1 MSDRR
6 TPAAPQSSAT
16 LVGMG
21 AVEDRPIPRE
31 EAATPPHGTD
41 ADALRA
47 ADVSLILGE
56 IRNLEEHQNA
66 ARRRVEEQQDAT
78 IDDVRELARS
88 VRELLAATKAMDEA
102 LFGLL
107 GLPGEV
113 AKLSGRVGDLVGA
126 VRSLDTRIGRP
137 PSAEDFARASHADAT
152 PDELAR
158 LEEDARLGTGMW
170 RFVMDLH
177 LRSSRAAAR
186 AAGLSG
192 SGGAVVGAVVV
203 ELVRLIAGG

>member
-6 TPAAPQSSAT
+6 IPAAPHSSAT

-21 AVEDRPIPRE
+21 VVEDRPIPRE
-31 EAATPPHGTD
+31 EVVTPPHGTD

-47 ADVSLILGE
+47 ADVSLILGA
-56 IRNLEEHQNA
+56 IRNLEKQQNA
-66 ARRRVEEQQDAT
+66 ARVRVEEQQDAT
-78 IDDVRELARS
+78 INDVRELARS
-88 VRELLAATKAMDEA
+88 VRELLAATKARDEVV
-102 LFGLL
+102 FGLL
-107 GLPGEV
+107 GLPG
-113 AKLSGRVGDLVGA
+113 RVGELVDA
-126 VRSLDTRIGRP
+126 VRALDVRIGRP

-152 PDELAR
+152 PEELAR
-158 LEEDARLGTGMW
+158 LEEDARLGTGLW

-203 ELVRLIAGG
+203 ELARLIAGG